1 MNRTEPPLIRLQGV
15 RKAFGAHLALN
26 GVDLQVRRGEVLALI
41 GRSGSGKSTLLRTL
55 NGLTPLDAGSISVAG
70 LSFGAGR
77 VPGLT
82 LRALRRQVGMVFQRF
97 NLFPHLCA
105 RDNVSLAPR
114 TVLGLSRAVADQ
126 RAQQMLDKVGLGQ
139 RADAF
144 PHQLSGGQQQR
155 VAIARA
161 LAMQPAVLLCDE
173 ITSALDP
180 ELTSEVL
187 AVIRDLA
194 KEGMTL
200 LMATHEMAFARE
212 LADTVVYL
220 QDGRIHESGTA
231 RTLFECPATPELAR
245 FIAAGG

>member
-1 MNRTEPPLIRLQGV
+1 MSTTEPPLIRLQGV
-15 RKAFGAHLALN
+15 RKAFGAHLALD
-26 GVDLQVRRGEVLALI
+26 GIDLDVRRGEVLALI

-55 NGLTPLDAGSISVAG
+55 NGLAPIDGGSIAVAG
-70 LSFGAGR
+70 LALGAGA
-77 VPGLT
+77 VPADT

-114 TVLGLSRAVADQ
+114 TVLGLARADAGQ
-126 RAQQMLDKVGLGQ
+126 LAQQMLAKVGLAQ

-161 LAMQPAVLLCDE
+161 LAMKPAVLLCDE

-180 ELTSEVL
+180 ELTVEVL
-187 AVIRDLA
+187 AVIRELA
-194 KEGMTL
+194 AEGMTL
-200 LMATHEMAFARE
+200 LMATHEMSFARE
-212 LADTVVYL
+212 VATTLVYL
-220 QDGRIHESGTA
+220 QDGRIHEGGPA
-231 RTLFECPATPELAR
+231 RALFERPATPELAR
-245 FIAAGG
+245 FIAAGD

>member
-15 RKAFGAHLALN
+15 RKTFGAHPALN

-55 NGLTPLDAGSISVAG
+55 NGLTPLDAGSIAVAG

-126 RAQQMLDKVGLGQ
+126 RAHQMLDKVGLGQ

-212 LADTVVYL
+212 LADTLVYL
-220 QDGRIHESGTA
+220 QDGRIHESGAA